1 MKNYML
7 IIVLFL
13 TVHIYGQ
20 EIPLPECCFPL
31 NGTNAENIMSGQAGE
46 IHGKAYALADRFGTG
61 EKAVSFDAE
70 NSFLSFPLTTVGGQV
85 RKEATFTYWMYVGKE
100 AAVQAFW
107 AKDNNGN
114 VLLGMGRNGLNAL
127 LNIYHKDS
135 GLNVLPDRQWMW
147 SDSNFNE
154 GEGWYFVAVVYSE
167 DGTFFY
173 LTTPT
178 GKRTECYS
186 AFVPDWDLVSS
197 ICIGTL
203 DGIPA
208 AGMDDFKVYGTA
220 LSGEQLAILYRSE
233 SQLGM
238 GNEALINVGTN
249 NLLYSSTWYFHCA
262 GLQEDLR
269 YVLQRQS
276 DLSFVSADAGYALSM
291 TPDVDS
297 DLQRWL
303 LNLVEDTSKGRVYTI
318 ANAATGM
325 NLTGMPEGAIQ
336 GVTDNSDSQK
346 WYMGQWEGSGQVKRE
361 VEQTP
366 PSPLKEEIYY
376 DKDAGVIRIHIVL
389 PEPETVKV
397 KLVNSQGAL
406 IHELCTGK
414 VQSLQKNIRLQ
425 TNGIY
430 IVAVESANYR
440 INKKIS
446 INN

>member
-1 MKNYML
+1 MKEYIL
-7 IIVLFL
+7 IMTLFL
-13 TVHIYGQ
+13 AGHLCGQ
-20 EIPLPECCFPL
+20 EIPLPKCCLPL
-31 NGTNAENIMSGQAGE
+31 NGANSEDIMSGKMAD
-46 IHGKAYALADRFGTG
+46 IYGKVYSLADRFGAKG
-61 EKAVSFDAE
+61 KAIAFDKTNSYITIPMVSAE
-70 NSFLSFPLTTVGGQV
+70 GQV
-85 RKEATFTYWMYVGKE
+85 LREVTLTYWMYVAKDSIT
-100 AAVQAFW
+100 QTFW
-107 AKDNNGN
+107 AKGSDGEL
-114 VLLGMGRNGLNAL
+114 LLGMKKKGMRAVLD
-127 LNIYHKDS
+127 IYHKNSRQDP
-135 GLNVLPDRQWMW
+135 LPDQQWMW
-147 SDSNFNE
+147 SDSNFAE
-154 GEGWYFVAVVYSE
+154 GEGWYFVAVAYSNE
-167 DGTFFY
+167 GTHFY
-173 LTTPT
+173 LGNPK
-178 GKRTECYS
+178 GKMTECYS
-186 AFVPDWDLVSS
+186 AFTPDWDLFSS

-203 DGIPA
+203 DGIPS

-249 NLLYSSTWYFHCA
+249 NFLYSSTWYFHCV
-262 GLQEDLR
+262 GLQENLR

-276 DLSFVSADAGYALSM
+276 DLSFVSADAGYTLSM

-303 LNLVEDTSKGRVYTI
+303 FNLVEDTSKGRVYTI

-336 GVTDNSDSQK
+336 GVADNSDSQK
-346 WYMGQWEGSGQVKRE
+346 WYMGQWEGSGQVKLK
-361 VEQTP
+361 VEQTQTA
-366 PSPLKEEIYY
+366 PLKEEIYY

-389 PEPETVKV
+389 PKSETVKI

-406 IHELCTGK
+406 IHELCTEK

-430 IVAVESANYR
+430 IVAIESADYR